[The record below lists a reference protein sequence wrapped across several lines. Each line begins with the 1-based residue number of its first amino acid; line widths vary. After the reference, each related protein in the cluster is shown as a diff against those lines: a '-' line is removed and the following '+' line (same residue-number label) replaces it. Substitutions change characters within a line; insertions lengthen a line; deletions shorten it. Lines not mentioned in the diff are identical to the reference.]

1 MHVTI
6 NYLVIINDQYLQLPT
21 YFFKLSQFIKIEAR
35 YNKHIGKIRINCLMW
50 ILYRI
55 SHSLFSR

>member
-35 YNKHIGKIRINCLMW
+35 YNKHIGKIRINCLM
-50 ILYRI
+50 
-55 SHSLFSR
+55 